1 MKLASEIGANPNK
14 YMGTKTNINFLGTG
28 DKAMKGTTFGGKL
41 NDDFLN
47 LGVSQD
53 DLIKVVEQDM
63 GYVTSGKL
71 NDSQLKVM
79 TDNLT
84 MARDALNPV
93 PPTNLFD
100 IATGTGNLNKKGLE
114 SLRGTNID
122 NAPTSLT
129 DKISEGITGLKAAR
143 KAEGDFN
150 KMGAF
155 DSGDSFA
162 AEGARRAVL
171 RQALLKDENALKS
184 LPDGVVDSLKNSK
197 DLMGK
202 ANSGNDPLILFR
214 AIYGD
219 AVDFNKI
226 DDIIASEPF
235 SDANTIADKVLAFLK
250 QGDNFADGGRIGY
263 RSGGI
268 FKGLKGI
275 QFGRIQK
282 DLTKKYKDEGMEFM
296 EALQKGND
304 EGLEIINEKKLN
316 FLNGRMNEVNIYS
329 DDYVK
334 LIDEH
339 IRIVEPDFYK
349 DIKRWEGTRPD
360 LADKTRAS
368 FFPDWAEARYGENY
382 MGVLQKKQ
390 AKAINE
396 SIDPNFKEP
405 LSSADQMVS
414 DIDDMNKANIDDL
427 FGIRKKNA
435 DGGRIG
441 FRSGGTFKGISKG
454 IAELLKLG
462 RGQLKLA
469 DDIERPDS
477 ALSRDL
483 FKAFNDRYKN
493 KLDIDEDIAIRAKEL
508 KMDKNQK
515 DLDYV
520 ENLYKVHRKDEA
532 GVGTLKEYHADF
544 EEATGLKVP
553 MENLRTAWRSKREY
567 PFTTPIVDFK
577 GKSIGA
583 QATQKMYPKSPKFIV
598 QDAETLTKNI
608 NDMKAGK
615 IPRSPTGERI
625 GLDVEEIPAGFK
637 LSRSK
642 LSEKFPELG
651 EDMLDE
657 IMDLDNDMLAR
668 TIKMLENRR
677 LDPVAYDKLL
687 LEKGDTL
694 EFQAAFDKI
703 TRRKNNAKGGL
714 ARILEM

>member
-28 DKAMKGTTFGGKL
+28 DKAMKGTSFGGPL
-41 NDDFLN
+41 RDDFLEI
-47 LGVSQD
+47 GVSQN

-122 NAPTSLT
+122 NKLTNIT
-129 DKISEGITGLKAAR
+129 DKISEGITSTKAAR

-441 FRSGGTFKGISKG
+441 YKSGKFVKDG
-454 IAELLKLG
+454 IAALLKLG
-462 RGQLKLA
+462 NKKFGKDTIKVA
-469 DDIERPDS
+469 DDIEPSEFSKFNERNRKLTKDELEDFENEIGDGLEAYDFDGTVAS
-477 ALSRDL
+477 ANRIL
-483 FKAFNDRYKN
+483 
-493 KLDIDEDIAIRAKEL
+493 KE
-508 KMDKNQK
+508 QK
-515 DLDYV
+515 DYMNSMFTDY
-520 ENLYKVHRKDEA
+520 
-532 GVGTLKEYHADF
+532 
-544 EEATGLKVP
+544 
-553 MENLRTAWRSKREY
+553 
-567 PFTTPIVDFK
+567 
-577 GKSIGA
+577 
-583 QATQKMYPKSPKFIV
+583 
-598 QDAETLTKNI
+598 
-608 NDMKAGK
+608 KAG
-615 IPRSPTGERI
+615 
-625 GLDVEEIPAGFK
+625 
-637 LSRSK
+637 
-642 LSEKFPELG
+642 
-651 EDMLDE
+651 
-657 IMDLDNDMLAR
+657 
-668 TIKMLENRR
+668 R
-677 LDPVAYDKLL
+677 LDPVAGDKSPARMKFLKQKAEEAEMSGDSRLFTADDADELMMLESGSGSSYGGIRNAEVPVEMMTEDLL
-687 LEKGDTL
+687 LAKYPGISERLAKQIGNDKDL
-694 EFQAAFDKI
+694 QRKAEAIAAIEQGLALQGAGKSVDETIEILKREPKI
-703 TRRKNNAKGGL
+703 KMKSGGL
-714 ARILEM
+714 AQILEM

>member
-1 MKLASEIGANPNK
+1 MVRKTIIENLMKLASEIGANPNK

-100 IATGTGNLNKKGLE
+100 IATRTGNLDKKGLE

-171 RQALLKDENALKS
+171 RETLLKDENALKS
-184 LPDGVVDSLKNSK
+184 LPDGVVDSLKNSR

-219 AVDFNKI
+219 AIDVNKI

-250 QGDNFADGGRIGY
+250 QGDNFADGGRIG
-263 RSGGI
+263 
-268 FKGLKGI
+268 
-275 QFGRIQK
+275 
-282 DLTKKYKDEGMEFM
+282 
-296 EALQKGND
+296 
-304 EGLEIINEKKLN
+304 
-316 FLNGRMNEVNIYS
+316 
-329 DDYVK
+329 
-334 LIDEH
+334 
-339 IRIVEPDFYK
+339 
-349 DIKRWEGTRPD
+349 
-360 LADKTRAS
+360 
-368 FFPDWAEARYGENY
+368 
-382 MGVLQKKQ
+382 
-390 AKAINE
+390 
-396 SIDPNFKEP
+396 
-405 LSSADQMVS
+405 
-414 DIDDMNKANIDDL
+414 
-427 FGIRKKNA
+427 
-435 DGGRIG
+435 
-441 FRSGGTFKGISKG
+441 FRSGGTFKG

-477 ALSRDL
+477 ALSRDM

-515 DLDYV
+515 DLYGY
-520 ENLYKVHRKDEA
+520 L
-532 GVGTLKEYHADF
+532 
-544 EEATGLKVP
+544 P
-553 MENLRTAWRSKREY
+553 
-567 PFTTPIVDFK
+567 
-577 GKSIGA
+577 
-583 QATQKMYPKSPKFIV
+583 
-598 QDAETLTKNI
+598 
-608 NDMKAGK
+608 
-615 IPRSPTGERI
+615 
-625 GLDVEEIPAGFK
+625 
-637 LSRSK
+637 
-642 LSEKFPELG
+642 
-651 EDMLDE
+651 
-657 IMDLDNDMLAR
+657 
-668 TIKMLENRR
+668 
-677 LDPVAYDKLL
+677 
-687 LEKGDTL
+687 
-694 EFQAAFDKI
+694 
-703 TRRKNNAKGGL
+703 
-714 ARILEM
+714 

>member
-122 NAPTSLT
+122 NAPASLT
-129 DKISEGITGLKAAR
+129 DKISEGITGLKVQ
-143 KAEGDFN
+143 KTG
-150 KMGAF
+150 
-155 DSGDSFA
+155 FA
-162 AEGARRAVL
+162 KKGEVGNTPAQALDRGFMEAEGARRAVL
-171 RQALLKDENALKS
+171 RETLLKDENALKS

-197 DLMGK
+197 DLQGIE
-202 ANSGNDPLILFR
+202 NRSNDPLILFR

-219 AVDFNKI
+219 TVDFNKI

-263 RSGGI
+263 RSGRSV
-268 FKGLKGI
+268 KGI
-275 QFGRIQK
+275 MDLIKSSFGK
-282 DLTKKYKDEGMEFM
+282 D
-296 EALQKGND
+296 
-304 EGLEIINEKKLN
+304 
-316 FLNGRMNEVNIYS
+316 
-329 DDYVK
+329 
-334 LIDEH
+334 
-339 IRIVEPDFYK
+339 
-349 DIKRWEGTRPD
+349 
-360 LADKTRAS
+360 
-368 FFPDWAEARYGENY
+368 
-382 MGVLQKKQ
+382 
-390 AKAINE
+390 
-396 SIDPNFKEP
+396 SI
-405 LSSADQMVS
+405 
-414 DIDDMNKANIDDL
+414 
-427 FGIRKKNA
+427 
-435 DGGRIG
+435 
-441 FRSGGTFKGISKG
+441 
-454 IAELLKLG
+454 
-462 RGQLKLA
+462 KLA

-477 ALSRDL
+477 ALSRDM

-493 KLDIDEDIAIRAKEL
+493 KLDIDEDIVIRAKEL
-508 KMDKNQK
+508 KMDKNR
-515 DLDYV
+515 V
-520 ENLYKVHRKDEA
+520 EDMYKVHRKDEV

-553 MENLRTAWRSKREY
+553 MENLRTAWRQKRSY
-567 PFTTPIVDFK
+567 PFTTPVVDFK

-608 NDMKAGK
+608 NDMRSGK

-651 EDMLDE
+651 DDMLDE

-668 TIKMLENRR
+668 TLKMLENRR

>member
-1 MKLASEIGANPNK
+1 MARKLIIENLMKLASEIGANPNK

-100 IATGTGNLNKKGLE
+100 IATGTGGINKQGLE
-114 SLRGTNID
+114 SLRKGSSLQNVRPVNYSGELTSVPSESGYSGLSYAIKN
-122 NAPTSLT
+122 PTPLT
-129 DKISEGITGLKAAR
+129 DKISEGINRLKVQKTG
-143 KAEGDFN
+143 
-150 KMGAF
+150 
-155 DSGDSFA
+155 FA
-162 AEGARRAVL
+162 KKGEVGNTPAQSLDRGFMEAEGARRAVL

-263 RSGGI
+263 RSGRSV
-268 FKGLKGI
+268 KGI
-275 QFGRIQK
+275 MDLIKSSFGK
-282 DLTKKYKDEGMEFM
+282 D
-296 EALQKGND
+296 
-304 EGLEIINEKKLN
+304 
-316 FLNGRMNEVNIYS
+316 
-329 DDYVK
+329 
-334 LIDEH
+334 
-339 IRIVEPDFYK
+339 
-349 DIKRWEGTRPD
+349 
-360 LADKTRAS
+360 
-368 FFPDWAEARYGENY
+368 
-382 MGVLQKKQ
+382 
-390 AKAINE
+390 
-396 SIDPNFKEP
+396 SI
-405 LSSADQMVS
+405 
-414 DIDDMNKANIDDL
+414 
-427 FGIRKKNA
+427 
-435 DGGRIG
+435 
-441 FRSGGTFKGISKG
+441 
-454 IAELLKLG
+454 
-462 RGQLKLA
+462 KLA

-477 ALSRDL
+477 ALSRDM

-520 ENLYKVHRKDEA
+520 EDLYKVHRKDEA

-577 GKSIGA
+577 GKDIGA
-583 QATQKMYPKSPKFIV
+583 QATQKMYPESPKFIV

-608 NDMKAGK
+608 NDMRSGK
-615 IPRSPTGERI
+615 IPRSSTGERI

>member
-1 MKLASEIGANPNK
+1 
-14 YMGTKTNINFLGTG
+14 
-28 DKAMKGTTFGGKL
+28 
-41 NDDFLN
+41 
-47 LGVSQD
+47 
-53 DLIKVVEQDM
+53 
-63 GYVTSGKL
+63 
-71 NDSQLKVM
+71 
-79 TDNLT
+79 
-84 MARDALNPV
+84 
-93 PPTNLFD
+93 
-100 IATGTGNLNKKGLE
+100 
-114 SLRGTNID
+114 
-122 NAPTSLT
+122 
-129 DKISEGITGLKAAR
+129 
-143 KAEGDFN
+143 
-150 KMGAF
+150 
-155 DSGDSFA
+155 
-162 AEGARRAVL
+162 
-171 RQALLKDENALKS
+171 
-184 LPDGVVDSLKNSK
+184 
-197 DLMGK
+197 MGK

-219 AVDFNKI
+219 TVDFNKI

-235 SDANTIADKVLAFLK
+235 SDANTIADKVLTFLK

-263 RSGGI
+263 RSGRSV
-268 FKGLKGI
+268 KGI
-275 QFGRIQK
+275 MDLIKSSFGK
-282 DLTKKYKDEGMEFM
+282 D
-296 EALQKGND
+296 
-304 EGLEIINEKKLN
+304 
-316 FLNGRMNEVNIYS
+316 
-329 DDYVK
+329 
-334 LIDEH
+334 
-339 IRIVEPDFYK
+339 
-349 DIKRWEGTRPD
+349 
-360 LADKTRAS
+360 
-368 FFPDWAEARYGENY
+368 
-382 MGVLQKKQ
+382 
-390 AKAINE
+390 
-396 SIDPNFKEP
+396 SI
-405 LSSADQMVS
+405 
-414 DIDDMNKANIDDL
+414 
-427 FGIRKKNA
+427 
-435 DGGRIG
+435 
-441 FRSGGTFKGISKG
+441 
-454 IAELLKLG
+454 
-462 RGQLKLA
+462 KLA

-477 ALSRDL
+477 ALSRDM

-520 ENLYKVHRKDEA
+520 EDLYKVHRKDEA

-577 GKSIGA
+577 GKDIGA
-583 QATQKMYPKSPKFIV
+583 QATQKMYPESPKFIV
-598 QDAETLTKNI
+598 EDAETLTKNI

-651 EDMLDE
+651 DDMLDE

-668 TIKMLENRR
+668 TLKMLENRR

>member
-1 MKLASEIGANPNK
+1 MANRKFLIESILGLAQKIGANPSK
-14 YMGTKTNINFLGTG
+14 FMGTKGNINFLGTG
-28 DKAMKGTTFGGKL
+28 DKAMKGTSFGGSIRDDFLEMGLGRSNIIKIIEQDAGYVTAGKL
-41 NDDFLN
+41 ND
-47 LGVSQD
+47 
-53 DLIKVVEQDM
+53 M
-63 GYVTSGKL
+63 
-71 NDSQLKVM
+71 QLKTM
-79 TDNLT
+79 FDNLKMVDET
-84 MARDALNPV
+84 FNP
-93 PPTNLFD
+93 PPGPMNVIDLK
-100 IATGTGNLNKKGLE
+100 TGTGGINKQGLE
-114 SLRGTNID
+114 SLRETEAIKRFEGGLKTNKAALKEANQTGIRNTNEARKAED
-122 NAPTSLT
+122 NTPTPLT
-129 DKISEGITGLKAAR
+129 DKISKGINRLKVQKTGFAKR
-143 KAEGDFN
+143 GEV
-150 KMGAF
+150 
-155 DSGDSFA
+155 GDSPAQALDRGFIE

-184 LPDGVVDSLKNSK
+184 LPDGVIDSLKNSK
-197 DLMGK
+197 DLMEK

-219 AVDFNKI
+219 AIDFNKI

-235 SDANTIADKVLAFLK
+235 GDANSIADKVLAFLK

-263 RSGGI
+263 RSGRSV
-268 FKGLKGI
+268 KGI
-275 QFGRIQK
+275 MDLIRGSFGK
-282 DLTKKYKDEGMEFM
+282 D
-296 EALQKGND
+296 
-304 EGLEIINEKKLN
+304 
-316 FLNGRMNEVNIYS
+316 
-329 DDYVK
+329 
-334 LIDEH
+334 
-339 IRIVEPDFYK
+339 
-349 DIKRWEGTRPD
+349 
-360 LADKTRAS
+360 
-368 FFPDWAEARYGENY
+368 
-382 MGVLQKKQ
+382 
-390 AKAINE
+390 
-396 SIDPNFKEP
+396 SI
-405 LSSADQMVS
+405 
-414 DIDDMNKANIDDL
+414 
-427 FGIRKKNA
+427 
-435 DGGRIG
+435 
-441 FRSGGTFKGISKG
+441 
-454 IAELLKLG
+454 
-462 RGQLKLA
+462 KLA

-477 ALSRDL
+477 ALSRDM

-493 KLDIDEDIAIRAKEL
+493 KLDIDEDIVIRAKEL

-553 MENLRTAWRSKREY
+553 MENLRTAWRQKRSY
-567 PFTTPIVDFK
+567 PFTTPVVDFK
-577 GKSIGA
+577 GNAIGG
-583 QATQKMYPKSPKFIV
+583 QATQKMYPESPKFIV
-598 QDAETLTKNI
+598 EDAETLTKNI

-651 EDMLDE
+651 DDMLDE

-668 TIKMLENRR
+668 TLKMLENRR

>member
-1 MKLASEIGANPNK
+1 MARKLIIENLMKLASEIGANPNK

-122 NAPTSLT
+122 NKLTNIT
-129 DKISEGITGLKAAR
+129 DKISEGITSTKAAR

-184 LPDGVVDSLKNSK
+184 LPDGVVDSLKNSR
-197 DLMGK
+197 DLQGIE
-202 ANSGNDPLILFR
+202 NRSNDPLILFR

-263 RSGGI
+263 FRGGRSV
-268 FKGLKGI
+268 KGI
-275 QFGRIQK
+275 MDLIKSSFGK
-282 DLTKKYKDEGMEFM
+282 D
-296 EALQKGND
+296 
-304 EGLEIINEKKLN
+304 
-316 FLNGRMNEVNIYS
+316 
-329 DDYVK
+329 
-334 LIDEH
+334 
-339 IRIVEPDFYK
+339 
-349 DIKRWEGTRPD
+349 
-360 LADKTRAS
+360 
-368 FFPDWAEARYGENY
+368 
-382 MGVLQKKQ
+382 
-390 AKAINE
+390 
-396 SIDPNFKEP
+396 SI
-405 LSSADQMVS
+405 
-414 DIDDMNKANIDDL
+414 
-427 FGIRKKNA
+427 
-435 DGGRIG
+435 
-441 FRSGGTFKGISKG
+441 
-454 IAELLKLG
+454 
-462 RGQLKLA
+462 KLA

-477 ALSRDL
+477 ALSRDM

-493 KLDIDEDIAIRAKEL
+493 KLDIDEDIVIRAKEL

-577 GKSIGA
+577 GKDIGA

-608 NDMKAGK
+608 NDMRSGK

-651 EDMLDE
+651 DDMLDE